1 MKVIEAF
8 ARILSD
14 EGADAVGVT
23 VNLEVYVLSSR
34 RWVRLA
40 SAKSA
45 AKGIWQAKATRL
57 RSGAFYAPMLRLTE
71 AGNPAPRVLA
81 QSGKLSYNATSQVLS
96 VDFGQVERLAE
107 TAYPLSA
114 SNSRFSRIQ
123 HTVAGQAKRA
133 EVSSATLMR
142 NIALASNINLSRTTA
157 ASTGNATVAT
167 GNTTLLDTYNAEVLK
182 LRSNEAK
189 LQSQLSQKDQLLATR
204 QQDLSKASSRI
215 AELES
220 TLAKSLANEAK
231 LKEENASFS
240 ATASHK
246 APIQDIAANIGAE
259 VDAANR
265 RLRDAQHG
273 YRFGKIELDLRG
285 SVSDD
290 GQSMALASLV
300 DLSRLS
306 AGVALPGV
314 KLELLPKRE
323 RPITSDNV
331 KVPDVSGLTE
341 TAVRRLLQAAGLRL
355 EPVSKSLGPKPKIP
369 VGQAIQ
375 QSPKAGA
382 EIARGERVLVVFAT
396 P

>member
-167 GNTTLLDTYNAEVLK
+167 GNTTLLDTYNADGTEAQIK
-182 LRSNEAK
+182 RGKAAISAQPERSTARHTPAGSKQGQQPHRRAGEHAR
-189 LQSQLSQKDQLLATR
+189 QK
-204 QQDLSKASSRI
+204 
-215 AELES
+215 
-220 TLAKSLANEAK
+220 
-231 LKEENASFS
+231 
-240 ATASHK
+240 
-246 APIQDIAANIGAE
+246 
-259 VDAANR
+259 
-265 RLRDAQHG
+265 
-273 YRFGKIELDLRG
+273 
-285 SVSDD
+285 
-290 GQSMALASLV
+290 
-300 DLSRLS
+300 
-306 AGVALPGV
+306 PG
-314 KLELLPKRE
+314 
-323 RPITSDNV
+323 
-331 KVPDVSGLTE
+331 
-341 TAVRRLLQAAGLRL
+341 
-355 EPVSKSLGPKPKIP
+355 
-369 VGQAIQ
+369 
-375 QSPKAGA
+375 
-382 EIARGERVLVVFAT
+382 
-396 P
+396 